1 MPHAQQWA
9 KTSAVNPD
17 IPTANRLP
25 PISRAS
31 RTAAH
36 LQESSRNRP
45 KRATSF
51 ALTSTDAEIEKD
63 RKPHGSHGQS
73 SNQSR
78 KPQSSTDAHR
88 LQFPGD
94 FYYYSSVSEDES
106 YPEQTFTW
114 RKIEPM
120 PRKERK
126 AFYRQKAKDYKG
138 KCIRTI
144 SFGRHT

>member
-36 LQESSRNRP
+36 LKESSRNRP
-45 KRATSF
+45 KRATI
-51 ALTSTDAEIEKD
+51 TSTDAEVEKD
-63 RKPHGSHGQS
+63 RKPHVSHGQS

-78 KPQSSTDAHR
+78 KPQSSTDAHGP
-88 LQFPGD
+88 QYPGD
-94 FYYYSSVSEDES
+94 FYYYSSVSEEES

-138 KCIRTI
+138 KCIRTL